1 MAAKNSTGGSFL
13 EWYSSTMPLRQAAA
27 AEIGKWMKERVSDL
41 GVAVDSISARA
52 KDLRS
57 IRGKLREKRYK
68 NPSVEM
74 TDMIGVRTVLLF
86 ENEIETVTTYLR
98 DALTISDRYSRKAGE
113 ELALAEFGYRS
124 VHLIARFRGRTMPS
138 YARIGRPWVEVQVR
152 SLLQHA
158 WAAIGHDHL
167 YKGALVYPNMVKR
180 RFFAVAG
187 SLELFDR
194 EFDLIR
200 AYRLQ
205 SHKEWYSA
213 FQLGKRTAE
222 RYDIAGVGAFFEHL
236 FPGSVWSDLP
246 RGRPLLPAIEIA
258 LMNCLRRAGITTARD
273 LRMIV
278 QKSGYRRRLQTYASS
293 IGTSPN
299 AVANFAKSV
308 LAIGEKRS
316 TLLLRDYEELIE
328 DPLLR
333 AAVSL

>member
-1 MAAKNSTGGSFL
+1 
-13 EWYSSTMPLRQAAA
+13 MPLREAAA
-27 AEIGKWMKERVSDL
+27 VEIGNWMKERVSDL

-57 IRGKLREKRYK
+57 TRGKLREKRYK
-68 NPSVEM
+68 NPRIEM

-86 ENEIETVTTYLR
+86 ETEIETVTTYLR
-98 DALTISDRYSRKAGE
+98 NALTISDRYSRSAGK
-113 ELALAEFGYRS
+113 ELALSEFGYRS

-158 WAAIGHDHL
+158 WAAIGHDRL
-167 YKGALVYPNMVKR
+167 YKGALVYPNTVKR

-187 SLELFDR
+187 SLELFDQ
-194 EFDLIR
+194 EFDSIR

-205 SHKEWYSA
+205 SHEEWASA
-213 FQLGKRTAE
+213 FQSGRRMAE
-222 RYDIAGVGAFFEHL
+222 RCDIAGVGALFEHL
-236 FPGSVWSDLP
+236 FPGSVWSNQP

-258 LMNCLRRAGITTARD
+258 LMNCLRRAGITTATH
-273 LRMIV
+273 LRTIV

-299 AVANFAKSV
+299 AVGNFAKTV

-316 TLLLRDYEELIE
+316 SLLLRDYEELIE